1 MADDDIWNLL
11 LTNDLGRLPPNELVY
26 RPGPSANGPTPIP
39 FANSLGQGM
48 GTGSQRPYNQP
59 PAAPWA
65 GINFDAAT
73 LSSLMDSGVGASVI
87 ADMLPQLDTG
97 LPSRAESLAYVTTA
111 PLPGLELPS
120 TNVPLPPSDTS
131 AAMLPPSALAPARP
145 LQDPSPFTLP
155 DLTMDQ
161 AAMMYGMSPEE
172 VAQIH
177 QSTLKQAAAD
187 IATDAVVGASI
198 GTGLE
203 AAAVPALAIHLVD
216 AGMDIHDALNI
227 AQQLRDAPD
236 QAIFK
241 RLNDSEIQS
250 IPSTAKA
257 WLP

>member
-1 MADDDIWNLL
+1 
-11 LTNDLGRLPPNELVY
+11 
-26 RPGPSANGPTPIP
+26 
-39 FANSLGQGM
+39 
-48 GTGSQRPYNQP
+48 
-59 PAAPWA
+59 
-65 GINFDAAT
+65 
-73 LSSLMDSGVGASVI
+73 
-87 ADMLPQLDTG
+87 
-97 LPSRAESLAYVTTA
+97 
-111 PLPGLELPS
+111 
-120 TNVPLPPSDTS
+120 
-131 AAMLPPSALAPARP
+131 
-145 LQDPSPFTLP
+145 
-155 DLTMDQ
+155 
-161 AAMMYGMSPEE
+161 MMYGMSPEE